1 MTKKKEISIEEIE
14 AKDVQEVTVEVKLF
28 EYTVLKP
35 FTKENLL
42 EIGQKIK
49 LEQDDST
56 NYLIN
61 NKYIK

>member
-14 AKDVQEVTVEVKLF
+14 AKDVQEVTFEVKVF
-28 EYTVLKP
+28 EYTVIKP
-35 FTKENLL
+35 FTKEKLL
-42 EIGQKIK
+42 QIGEKIK
-49 LEQDDST
+49 LEYNENT

>member
-14 AKDVQEVTVEVKLF
+14 AKDVQELTLEVKFF
-28 EYTVLKP
+28 EYTVIKP
-35 FTKENLL
+35 FTKEKLL
-42 EIGQKIK
+42 QIGEKIK
-49 LEQDDST
+49 LEYNENT

>member
-28 EYTVLKP
+28 EYTVQKP